1 MKIHDNIWLVGSGQH
16 GFEMTHALDCNVYL
30 VGDGKS
36 FAMIDAG
43 AGIEPHRIVE
53 RIEAAGISMAQV
65 TQLFLTHAHGDHA
78 AGANYFRET
87 YGLKIVA
94 SAEAAP
100 WIAAAD
106 PDKTSIAAANASGVY
121 PSDYIYAPCPIDAAV
136 QEGDRLQVGQLQISI
151 VETPGHANGH
161 ISFLLEISGQK
172 IIFVGDA
179 MFAGGKIFIQN
190 SWDCNIQLYASAID
204 KLASLSIDAMF
215 PGHGPFL
222 LSSASKHIQ
231 KAQTQFGRLDIPPN
245 L

>member
-16 GFEMTHALDCNVYL
+16 GFEMTHTLDCNVYL

-36 FAMIDAG
+36 FALIDAG
-43 AGIEPHRIVE
+43 AGIESNRIVKW
-53 RIEAAGISMAQV
+53 IEALGISMSQV

-78 AGANYFRET
+78 AGANYFREA
-87 YGLKIVA
+87 YGLKVVA
-94 SAEAAP
+94 SEEAAP
-100 WIAAAD
+100 WIASAD
-106 PDKTSIAAANASGVY
+106 HEKTSIGQAIASGVY
-121 PSDYIYAPCPIDAAV
+121 PRDYMYTPCPIDDV
-136 QEGDRLQVGQLQISI
+136 VREGDMLQVGQLRVSI

-161 ISFLLEISGQK
+161 ISFLMEINGRTC
-172 IIFVGDA
+172 IFVGDA

-190 SWDCNIQLYASAID
+190 SWDCHIQKYAATID

-222 LSSASKHIQ
+222 LSSASKHIS
-231 KAQTQFGRLDIPPN
+231 KAQAQFGRLDIPPN